1 MNSDIEVFKIVYNIL
16 VNDYFESLENHEE
29 VTFQIGQDDTDEEVE
44 PKSVT
49 NSNLPII
56 ELLWLET
63 R

>member
-1 MNSDIEVFKIVYNIL
+1 VNSDIEVFKIVYNIL

-49 NSNLPII
+49 DSNLPII

>member
-49 NSNLPII
+49 DSNLPII